1 MGRNG
6 DDDLKALARRIY
18 SLDNFLIKSSFV
30 PLSVNRC
37 TNKVSLFEFLWS
49 LDKYCGAYS

>member
-6 DDDLKALARRIY
+6 DDDLKALARLIY
-18 SLDNFLIKSSFV
+18 SLGNFLIKSSFV
-30 PLSVNRC
+30 PLSGNRC